1 MSQKTRVI
9 IAGGRDFNI
18 MVLVEIAMME
28 TFECN
33 YTEIELVGGGANGA
47 DALGKRFAKEHG
59 IPYKEFPADWGTYH
73 NAAGPIRNRQMAR
86 YATETG
92 FRGILIAFWDG
103 KSRGTKHM
111 IDTATELGMEVKV
124 IAYGDLLRK
133 SHCIK

>member
-73 NAAGPIRNRQMAR
+73 NAAGSIRNRQMAQ
-86 YATETG
+86 YAIKG
-92 FRGILIAFWDG
+92 KGSGILIAFWNG

-111 IDTATELGMEVKV
+111 IETAKDFGMEVIV
-124 IAYGDLLRK
+124 V
-133 SHCIK
+133 SF